1 MTPPVVST
9 KWIQRDKGI
18 NRIWPLAAGGIIH
31 FDGSITKHDRHSP
44 LSGGGDGS
52 QFYFLSSQTTIEQH
66 RSLPPK
72 KQNKKNWSGL
82 LCLLSFSFEIM
93 GCRHHRAILVHCVIA
108 HSNIAEKFSV
118 NKDKS
123 AVLDV
128 LGCLAGCVVILGE
141 ISSWNVPCC
150 LLLNHYAHVNP
161 SDPLT
166 FALFPTWIY
175 CQLYL
180 AWTSAKTSFT
190 SEEAVL
196 KATFVLK
203 WC

>member
-1 MTPPVVST
+1 MEEGTVPNFISC
-9 KWIQRDKGI
+9 
-18 NRIWPLAAGGIIH
+18 
-31 FDGSITKHDRHSP
+31 
-44 LSGGGDGS
+44 
-52 QFYFLSSQTTIEQH
+52 
-66 RSLPPK
+66 PPK
-72 KQNKKNWSGL
+72 LRLNNIDPSPQKNKTKKSGL

-93 GCRHHRAILVHCVIA
+93 DCRHHRAILVHCVIA

-123 AVLDV
+123 VVLDV